1 MSQAPWAERG
11 LCHHWLQGPGQ
22 GSVSSVSLLVKWAV
36 GVAALQGCYAGPAPA
51 ALLESSFPC
60 SLPFFPSRG
69 HNSPTI
75 PHPLER
81 GARTRAVHGDAG
93 LAQVRGTS
101 AMSVCFPINFVA
113 LVSVAL
119 LLGGLGSK
127 ALEILKRPAVQ
138 MLPRRPACETEMSM
152 PASRRPVRGQDSAS
166 PRFGP
171 ASVTEWTRGRYV
183 VDVSRIMCS
192 RDTEQIHHR
201 HIVDM

>member
-1 MSQAPWAERG
+1 M
-11 LCHHWLQGPGQ
+11 
-22 GSVSSVSLLVKWAV
+22 
-36 GVAALQGCYAGPAPA
+36 
-51 ALLESSFPC
+51 
-60 SLPFFPSRG
+60 
-69 HNSPTI
+69 
-75 PHPLER
+75 
-81 GARTRAVHGDAG
+81 HGDAG